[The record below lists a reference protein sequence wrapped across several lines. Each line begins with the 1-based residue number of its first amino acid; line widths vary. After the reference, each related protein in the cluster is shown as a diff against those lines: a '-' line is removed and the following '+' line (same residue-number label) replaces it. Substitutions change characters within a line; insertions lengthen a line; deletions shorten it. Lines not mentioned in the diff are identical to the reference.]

1 MTNQMQKFNREQ
13 LIGMINNGTNKVALD
28 LGCGARKKTGHVG
41 LDIAPLEGVDI
52 VCNIEEGFPIE
63 NDIVDSIYSNFM
75 FEHIPNTIFLFQE
88 LYRISKKDSVIEFKV
103 PYYQSNTQYKDP
115 THSAIILPET
125 MRYFSDD
132 KWYGS
137 DYSINVNF
145 EILNIE
151 YEYLPPFNYWQLK
164 RYILFRPILYPIRKF
179 ARRFLWNV
187 VHSIVIKVKV
197 VK

>member
-1 MTNQMQKFNREQ
+1 MNLIKKYNREQ
-13 LIGMINNGTNKVALD
+13 LLEMINNGTNKVSLD
-28 LGCGARKKTGHVG
+28 LGCGARKKAGHVG
-41 LDIAPLEGVDI
+41 LDIAALEGVDI
-52 VCNIEEGFPIE
+52 VCNIEQGFPIE
-63 NDIVDSIYSNFM
+63 NDVVDSIYSNFM

-88 LYRISKKDSVIEFKV
+88 LYRICKKDAIIEFKV

-115 THSAIILPET
+115 THSAVILPET

-137 DYSINVNF
+137 DYGINVNF
-145 EILNIE
+145 EVINIE

-179 ARRFLWNV
+179 ATRFLWNV

-197 VK
+197 IK